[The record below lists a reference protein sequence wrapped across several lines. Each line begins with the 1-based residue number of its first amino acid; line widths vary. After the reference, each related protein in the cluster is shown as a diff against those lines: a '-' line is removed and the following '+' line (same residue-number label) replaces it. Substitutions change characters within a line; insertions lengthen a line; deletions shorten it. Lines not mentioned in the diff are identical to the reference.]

1 MDSQDQG
8 APLDQVIFERCDG
21 SLEFQPIRPNKLL
34 ADLGRFGTEWETW
47 KVLGCISKPEHEEE
61 LRSVFGSKLETMRDV
76 SLDVEPNEKMTA
88 TMNAVISLPYIQ
100 AVSKIVFHFVLARFH
115 FNGFEPE
122 FDDLKRFIY
131 EGTGQSPLRTRD
143 EPLLP
148 AMAPES
154 ARLRKWSHVLTA
166 EFDQE
171 KFIARMQFF
180 AGPRLKPP
188 VLQVDLG
195 KNPSRVVDEMSKGFL
210 FSYYSEPDASGY
222 LGSIEELTVGPQI
235 MAKK

>member
-1 MDSQDQG
+1 
-8 APLDQVIFERCDG
+8 
-21 SLEFQPIRPNKLL
+21 
-34 ADLGRFGTEWETW
+34 
-47 KVLGCISKPEHEEE
+47 
-61 LRSVFGSKLETMRDV
+61 MRDV
-76 SLDVEPNEKMTA
+76 SLDVDCAEELTA
-88 TMNAVISLPYIQ
+88 TMNVMITLPYIQ
-100 AVSKIVFHFVLARFH
+100 ALSKIAFHFVLARFH
-115 FNGFEPE
+115 FTGFESE

-131 EGTGQSPLRTRD
+131 QGTGQSPLRTRE

-148 AMAPES
+148 AMAPEN

-166 EFDQE
+166 EFDRE

-210 FSYYSEPDASGY
+210 FSYYSDPNASGY
-222 LGSIEELTVGPQI
+222 LGSIEELTVGPKI
-235 MAKK
+235 MATK